1 MHRLAAL
8 SGGQDLRPLWFCPK
22 GLQKDALLFKNAL
35 LGPAAISLTPHRPE
49 APRRTA
55 MTAQTALP
63 SQPFR
68 VATLASRKPTRFAFR
83 PEAADRALIAAALGL
98 LDLPAL
104 EMVGE
109 IRPEGRRDLR
119 LEARLTA
126 QAVQA
131 CSVTL
136 GPVPARVE
144 EPVLRRYLAEYE
156 APRGDEVEITEDE
169 SEPLPDVI
177 DVAAVAVEA
186 LALALPAW
194 PRAPGAELGEA
205 VFTEP
210 GVAPLRQA
218 DLNPFAGL
226 AGLAERLKNGDG
238 TAE

>member
-1 MHRLAAL
+1 
-8 SGGQDLRPLWFCPK
+8 
-22 GLQKDALLFKNAL
+22 
-35 LGPAAISLTPHRPE
+35 
-49 APRRTA
+49 

-63 SQPFR
+63 SQPFH

-83 PEAADRALIAAALGL
+83 PDGEARGLIAAALGL

-104 EMVGE
+104 ELVGE

-136 GPVPARVE
+136 GPVPASVD
-144 EPVLRRYLAEYE
+144 EPVLRRYLSEFE
-156 APRGDEVEITEDE
+156 SPKGDEVEITEDE

-177 DVAAVAVEA
+177 DVAAVAIEA
-186 LALALPAW
+186 LALALPPW
-194 PRAPGAELGEA
+194 PRAADAELGEA
-205 VFTEP
+205 IFAEP

-226 AGLAERLKNGDG
+226 AGLAERLKKDAGDG
-238 TAE
+238 E